1 MGEQAVEAGPDL
13 RPRGV
18 EPYSRALTGE
28 RLGLEE
34 PLFVIAWRAADASE
48 GARRDGAAA
57 RISEVGCKG
66 VEGRVW

>member
-1 MGEQAVEAGPDL
+1 MVGTLAALIGEQAVEGGPDL

-34 PLFVIAWRAADASE
+34 PLIDIA
-48 GARRDGAAA
+48 
-57 RISEVGCKG
+57 
-66 VEGRVW
+66 